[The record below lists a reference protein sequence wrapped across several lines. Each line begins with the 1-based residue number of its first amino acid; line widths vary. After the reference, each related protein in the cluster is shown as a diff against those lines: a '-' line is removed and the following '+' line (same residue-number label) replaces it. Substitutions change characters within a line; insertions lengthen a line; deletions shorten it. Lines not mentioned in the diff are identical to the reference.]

1 MTNLS
6 NKTLLAGVAGAWL
19 LAAVVFVT
27 VRPTSSVVVQANA
40 EASATALAAR

>member
-6 NKTLLAGVAGAWL
+6 NKTLLAGLAGAWL

-27 VRPTSSVVVQANA
+27 VRPAASVVAHADAPASV
-40 EASATALAAR
+40 EAPAAR